1 MCRLLTYCLFA
12 FCLALQGCNKIQPVN
27 WEVTLNQE
35 DKKPY
40 GSYLSYKSLK
50 HFFPGVE
57 IKTLSTGFRYDN
69 IDVRMKYPADG
80 RALMI
85 LNGLS
90 FYISDAELE
99 QLIGFARAGN
109 EILLF
114 GNAFDDKL
122 EERLKCYKPYYSLTG
137 DLEDMPLTNE
147 YTGKDNIRCISL
159 ASDTNTKY
167 GYQGRTLQGY
177 FQIESGKQKESRD
190 ESGVQSGNGGEIWK
204 DLKDVQVDSIEAGTD
219 AEAVEHMEEHAR
231 EDDAETTIEEGDNA
245 ALKDLMAEE
254 ENDDEE
260 ESDIDRVPEVLGVV
274 NGNPNMVRYAVGEG
288 HITLHAAPLV
298 MSNYFLL
305 QDRNLEYLQ
314 ALWNLFPEDIS
325 HIYWNSYYKHHAEHS
340 DFGILWKHPATRWA
354 LTLSIIALLLYVL
367 LEVKRR
373 QRALAIIKP
382 LENTSVTFVETVGR
396 LYYNKGNHHN
406 LAEKMTQHFLEWVRS
421 HYYLN
426 TNLLDDVFIKNLTAK
441 SGLPIEVVK
450 NLVEM
455 IHEIRL
461 GGTNIDEP
469 YLYHLDNTIQR
480 FYKNKNA

>member
-1 MCRLLTYCLFA
+1 MCRLLTYCLFV

-50 HFFPGVE
+50 HFFAGVE

-99 QLIGFARAGN
+99 QLISFAQAGN

-147 YTGKDNIRCISL
+147 YTGKDNMRCISL

-177 FQIESGKQKESRD
+177 FQIESGK
-190 ESGVQSGNGGEIWK
+190 ESGSGIESEEQSGSGGETEEEKELLAHAKGDEEDTAARNEETIR
-204 DLKDVQVDSIEAGTD
+204 AG
-219 AEAVEHMEEHAR
+219 EQFGEEDR
-231 EDDAETTIEEGDNA
+231 YDGDPVV
-245 ALKDLMAEE
+245 EE
-254 ENDDEE
+254 ENYIDE
-260 ESDIDRVPEVLGVV
+260 IPEVLGVV
-274 NGNPNMVRYAVGEG
+274 NGSPNMVRYAVGEG

-314 ALWNLFPEDIS
+314 GVWNLFPEDIT